1 VTRRLWFFTSVLL
14 AIDPSGAGVRGGRV
28 EGGNPPGGDDGRR
41 RTVRG
46 EKSGGIAWSELGGR
60 SLRVGAMLKD
70 GARGYCG
77 LLQNRQRLAG
87 SSLQSGG

>member
-14 AIDPSGAGVRGGRV
+14 AIDPSGAGMRGGRV

-46 EKSGGIAWSELGGR
+46 EKSGGIARIGQGRSRRMGPFSLLGGVKSEASYMGDR
-60 SLRVGAMLKD
+60 I
-70 GARGYCG
+70 
-77 LLQNRQRLAG
+77 
-87 SSLQSGG
+87 